1 MRFATAFDEALAH
14 RGPPAVF
21 LPDREGLLRFDADWT
36 RDCWERSTEP
46 MSAGWTWVLL
56 RDRATRFVN
65 LLLVTSPA
73 VLSSHPRADVRIYAT
88 FEEATAAL
96 AAFGRPPLAGDTW

>member
-1 MRFATAFDEALAH
+1 MQFATAFDEALAQS
-14 RGPPAVF
+14 GPPAVF

-36 RDCWERSTEP
+36 RDCWERAEGP

-73 VLSSHPRADVRIYAT
+73 LLAAHPRADVRVYAT
-88 FEEATAAL
+88 FDEVSAAL
-96 AAFGRPPLAGDTW
+96 AAFGRPPLAGDPW